1 MKKHLF
7 FLLIFLQGSLL
18 HAQNKYPGIIWA
30 KEILQ
35 WQDYQETERIQGGH
49 ALARTYMKLQAD
61 IPDSAIVT
69 ARGNEV
75 RIEIYALMIPAF
87 SYVKKGN
94 ANQAVLAHEQM
105 HFDIEE
111 LFARQLRKAIAEDT
125 FTLKT
130 YKKEIRKIEKQIW
143 HDLREMQDDYDATH
157 RSTDKGHNWWARTIK
172 ESLDELEAYKNQR
185 LVIIVL

>member
-1 MKKHLF
+1 MNAA
-7 FLLIFLQGSLL
+7 LL

-30 KEILQ
+30 QGILQ
-35 WQDYQETERIQGGH
+35 WEDYQETETIQGGH

-61 IPDSAIVT
+61 IPDSAVAT

-87 SYVKKGN
+87 SYVKKGY
-94 ANQAVLAHEQM
+94 ANKGVLAHEQM

-130 YKKEIRKIEKQIW
+130 YKKEIRKIERKIY
-143 HDLREMQDDYDATH
+143 HDLHKMQVDYDATH
-157 RSTDKGHNWWARTIK
+157 RSNDKGHNWWVRTIN
-172 ESLDELEAYKNQR
+172 ERLGELDAYKNQR
-185 LVIIVL
+185 MVIIVL